1 MANEDI
7 NEKER
12 ERERHSS
19 VNKQIKTTT
28 VELNHEWF
36 VSVWKLVGFLLPW
49 ECSYKFV
56 HEKVTYLEAQAII
69 G

>member
-1 MANEDI
+1 VVNEDI

-28 VELNHEWF
+28 VELNGLCLFGNLSGSCYHGNVVINLF
-36 VSVWKLVGFLLPW
+36 
-49 ECSYKFV
+49 
-56 HEKVTYLEAQAII
+56 TRR
-69 G
+69 